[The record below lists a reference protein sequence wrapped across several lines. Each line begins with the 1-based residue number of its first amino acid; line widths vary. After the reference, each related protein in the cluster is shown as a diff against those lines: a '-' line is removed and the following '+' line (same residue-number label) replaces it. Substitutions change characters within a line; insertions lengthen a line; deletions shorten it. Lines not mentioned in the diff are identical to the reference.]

1 MSFKI
6 TEMLFLVWVI
16 PALALA
22 YWYGKRRRGKI
33 LAAFALRQGLSRI
46 IPQGLDRRRRWQAV
60 LVLAGCTLL
69 VTALAGPQY
78 GFRWQEIE
86 RKGVD
91 IVIALDCS
99 RSMLASDIQ
108 PTRLARAKREIYDLL
123 TMLQGDR
130 VGLVAFSGTAFLQ
143 CPLTIDY
150 TAFYLFLDVL
160 TPDYLPLGGSDLA
173 VAVNVSQQAFDP
185 QSKADR
191 AVILITDGENTGSG
205 DPMEAVATAQASGIK
220 LFCIGVGSN
229 DGVPIPASDGGFK
242 KDERG
247 QIVLSRLD
255 EPLLTR
261 MATSTGGAY
270 VRSVAGDMDLEAI
283 YTDQIRAQLD
293 GSTVESSRKK
303 VWADRYQWPL
313 IFAIVLLMCSRWVS
327 LLKNAAVALLIAA
340 AMLWPASPAC
350 AGPRQKGYEAYQA
363 NKFDDAIKH
372 FTTAQVQKP
381 NDPDVLYNLGNTLY
395 KKQDFAGAAEH
406 YRQAMPHA
414 SDALKARLLYNLGN
428 TAYRQGA
435 MQEAVDNYEAAL
447 NMAPDDQQA
456 QENLAFVKQQ
466 LQQQK
471 QKQQQS
477 ASQPDSKKDQPQEAS
492 DHHDQ
497 HQQNQASQDQNQQ
510 QAQAPPDQDQQQAQT
525 PPQNESEMDNQAQPK
540 PDDQQPQTAESRGT
554 QSQNH
559 AQHQG
564 RQPEAQLLNRL
575 KDQPGRAMMPN
586 YRRQEVNKDW

>member
-1 MSFKI
+1 MNF
-6 TEMLFLVWVI
+6 TRPEMLFFVWVI
-16 PALALA
+16 PALALV
-22 YWYGKRRRGKI
+22 YWYGGRRREKI
-33 LAAFALRQGLSRI
+33 LKAFALRQSLARI
-46 IPQGLDRRRRWQAV
+46 IPQGLDRRRRWRAW
-60 LVLAGCTLL
+60 LVLGACALL
-69 VTALAGPQY
+69 ATALAGPRY

-108 PTRLARAKREIYDLL
+108 PTRLDRAKREIYDLL

-173 VAVNVSQQAFDP
+173 AAVSVSQQAFDP
-185 QSKADR
+185 QSTAER
-191 AVILITDGENTGSG
+191 AIILITDGENTGSG
-205 DPMEAVATAQASGIK
+205 DPMEAAEAAQASGIK

-229 DGVPIPASDGGFK
+229 EGVPIPASDGGFK
-242 KDERG
+242 KDPRG

-261 MATSTGGAY
+261 MATKTGGAY
-270 VRSVAGDMDLEAI
+270 VRSVAGDMDLEAV
-283 YTDQIRAQLD
+283 YSDQIRAHMD
-293 GSTVESSRKK
+293 GATVESSRKK

-313 IFAIVLLMCSRWVS
+313 TFAIVLLMCSRWVP
-327 LLKNAAVALLIAA
+327 LLKNSTVALLMASA
-340 AMLWPASPAC
+340 LLWPASPAC
-350 AGPRQKGYEAYQA
+350 AGPRQEGYEAYQA
-363 NKFDDAIKH
+363 NKFDDAMEH
-372 FTTAQVQKP
+372 FTKAQVQKP
-381 NDPDVLYNLGNTLY
+381 HDPAVLYNLGNTLY
-395 KKQDFAGAAEH
+395 RKQDFAGAAEH

-414 SDALKARLLYNLGN
+414 SDGLKARLLYNLGN

-435 MQEAVDNYEAAL
+435 LQEAIENYEAAVQL
-447 NMAPDDQQA
+447 APGDRQS
-456 QENLAFVKQQ
+456 QENLAYVKQQ

-471 QKQQQS
+471 QQQQQND
-477 ASQPDSKKDQPQEAS
+477 SQPDPKKDRQQESSGSRDQQQQNQSQQSPQGRDQQQGQAPPQPQSEMETKDQPKPEDQQSKAAESQEA
-492 DHHDQ
+492 Q
-497 HQQNQASQDQNQQ
+497 PQDQ
-510 QAQAPPDQDQQQAQT
+510 AP
-525 PPQNESEMDNQAQPK
+525 
-540 PDDQQPQTAESRGT
+540 R
-554 QSQNH
+554 
-559 AQHQG
+559 QG

-586 YRRQEVNKDW
+586 YRKKEVDKDW

>member
-1 MSFKI
+1 MSFNNP
-6 TEMLFLVWVI
+6 EMLFFIWIV
-16 PALALA
+16 PALALV
-22 YWYGKRRRGKI
+22 YWYGGRRRGKI
-33 LAAFALRQGLSRI
+33 LGAFALRQGLARI
-46 IPQGLDRRRRWQAV
+46 IPQGLDRRRRWRAG
-60 LVLAGCTLL
+60 LVLTACVLL
-69 VTALAGPQY
+69 ATALAGPRY

-99 RSMLASDIQ
+99 RSMLASDMP
-108 PTRLARAKREIYDLL
+108 PTRLDRAKREIYDLL

-150 TAFYLFLDVL
+150 SAFYLFLDVL

-173 VAVNVSQQAFDP
+173 AAVSVSQQAFDP
-185 QSKADR
+185 QSTADR
-191 AVILITDGENTGSG
+191 AIILITDGENTGSG
-205 DPMEAVATAQASGIK
+205 EPMEAAAAAQASGIK

-242 KDERG
+242 KDARG

-261 MATSTGGAY
+261 MATKTGGAY
-270 VRSVAGDMDLEAI
+270 VRSVAGDMDLEAV
-283 YTDQIRAQLD
+283 YTDQIRAQMD
-293 GSTVESSRKK
+293 GATVESHRKK

-313 IFAIVLLMCSRWVS
+313 TFAIVLLMCSRWVP
-327 LLKNAAVALLIAA
+327 LLKNSAMVLLMAS
-340 AMLWPASPAC
+340 AMFFPVSPAC
-350 AGPRQKGYEAYQA
+350 AGPRQEGYKAYQA
-363 NKFDDAIKH
+363 KKFDAAMEH
-372 FTTAQVQKP
+372 FTKAQVQEP
-381 NDPDVLYNLGNTLY
+381 NDPAVLYNLGNTLY

-406 YRQAMPHA
+406 YREALPHA

-435 MQEAVDNYEAAL
+435 LQEAIENYKAAMQ
-447 NMAPDDQQA
+447 MAPDDQQA

-471 QKQQQS
+471 QQQQ
-477 ASQPDSKKDQPQEAS
+477 QQKNDLQQDPTKDQQQES
-492 DHHDQ
+492 SGSRDQ
-497 HQQNQASQDQNQQ
+497 QQQNQASQSPQQQKQQQQ
-510 QAQAPPDQDQQQAQT
+510 QAQAPPQHQSEMENKDQQ
-525 PPQNESEMDNQAQPK
+525 K
-540 PDDQQPQTAESRGT
+540 PEDQQPQAAES
-554 QSQNH
+554 QE
-559 AQHQG
+559 AQPQDQARRQG
-564 RQPEAQLLNRL
+564 RPPEAQLLNRL

-586 YRRQEVNKDW
+586 YRKKEVDKDW

>member
-6 TEMLFLVWVI
+6 PEMLFFIWVI
-16 PALALA
+16 PVLALA
-22 YWYGKRRRGKI
+22 YWYGGRRRGKI
-33 LAAFALRQGLSRI
+33 LEAFALRQGLTRI
-46 IPQGLDRRRRWQAV
+46 IPQGLDRRRRWRAV
-60 LVLAGCTLL
+60 LVLAACGLL

-108 PTRLARAKREIYDLL
+108 PTRLDRAKREIYDLL

-160 TPDYLPLGGSDLA
+160 TPEYLPLGGSDLA
-173 VAVNVSQQAFDP
+173 AAVSVSQQAFDP

-191 AVILITDGENTGSG
+191 AIILITDGENTGSG
-205 DPMEAVATAQASGIK
+205 DPMKVAEAAREAGIK
-220 LFCIGVGSN
+220 LFCIGVGSH

-242 KDERG
+242 KDARG

-261 MATSTGGAY
+261 MATGTGGAY
-270 VRSVAGDMDLEAI
+270 VRSVAGDMDLEAV
-283 YTDQIRAQLD
+283 YTDQIRAQM
-293 GSTVESSRKK
+293 GGTTVESSRKK

-313 IFAIVLLMCSRWVS
+313 TVAVLLLMCSRWIP
-327 LLKNAAVALLIAA
+327 LLKKSAVALLMAA
-340 AMLWPASPAC
+340 AMLWPVPPVF
-350 AGPRQKGYEAYQA
+350 AGSGQKGYEAYQA
-363 NKFDDAIKH
+363 EKFDDAIKH
-372 FTTAQVQKP
+372 FTKAQVQEP
-381 NDPDVLYNLGNTLY
+381 NDPAVLYNLGNTLY

-414 SDALKARLLYNLGN
+414 SDALKSRLLYNLGN

-435 MQEAVDNYEAAL
+435 LQEAIENYEAAL
-447 NMAPDDQQA
+447 QMTPDDRQA
-456 QENLAFVKQQ
+456 QENLSFVKQQ

-471 QKQQQS
+471 QQQQQGD
-477 ASQPDSKKDQPQEAS
+477 SQQDSKRDQQQESS
-492 DHHDQ
+492 DGRDQ
-497 HQQNQASQDQNQQ
+497 QQQNPAPQSQQG
-510 QAQAPPDQDQQQAQT
+510 QDQQQAQAS
-525 PPQNESEMDNQAQPK
+525 PQSQSEMENQDQPT
-540 PDDQQPQTAESRGT
+540 PEDRQPQAAENQNR
-554 QSQNH
+554 QSSQDQ
-559 AQHQG
+559 ARRQG

-575 KDQPGRAMMPN
+575 KDQPGRAMMPH
-586 YRRQEVNKDW
+586 YQKREVDKDW